1 MSSLRGQRIRLTSF
15 LLPPLHKEIFI
26 KYGEHKGLKHWA
38 NWGFYGTHSINGAI
52 ELIERKVKEEE
63 ENKGRQG

>member
-1 MSSLRGQRIRLTSF
+1 MDRLTGQRIRLTSF
-15 LLPPLHKEIFI
+15 LLPPLSKEIFI
-26 KYGEHKGLKHWA
+26 KYGRYKQLKHWA
-38 NWGFYGTHSINGAI
+38 NWGFYGTHSIQGAI